1 MTDWTDWHGGE
12 CPVPAGTR
20 FQLKFRGGTVSV
32 LTCEVS
38 DPRRWQ
44 QRGLGSDITAYR
56 VVEPAPLPASDG
68 LPTERLERIAFAAGM
83 TAEAL
88 RPLLRRLHD
97 ASLDIVPY
105 ERRGAWYI
113 LLGRL
118 QELAAEGK
126 GMHADEVRTMAEALP
141 VAPLT

>member
-12 CPVPAGTR
+12 CPVPAGTLVEYR
-20 FQLKFRGGTVSV
+20 LRDGGTGSP
-32 LTCEVS
+32 LRT
-38 DPRRWQ
+38 PHLWRW
-44 QRGLGSDITAYR
+44 GHAGAHDDIIAYR

-83 TAEAL
+83 TVEAL